1 MNVET
6 IEVLGKYLAS
16 LIKKLI
22 TPLSVKCSCGF
33 EYLLAHF
40 QTNLY

>member
-22 TPLSVKCSCGF
+22 TPLSVKSSCGF

-40 QTNLY
+40 QTNI